1 MSRACVARLQEDHTR
16 FVQMLAALEGWVQ
29 RAESAMPTEAAQW
42 QQARTML
49 ESFIR
54 DVSLHISK
62 EEQVLFPVLEA
73 YLPRDVGPLAVL
85 RGEHSDIRA
94 QFRRLLEALV
104 VLCREPDNRYAAAS
118 FAQAGHAI
126 QQLVYDH
133 LYKEDRVLYPMIARF
148 LEPERDAHLLQQ
160 MQALQ
165 ASAEFVAYEILE
177 NHTMGSAR
185 TSSEP
190 TPRCPE
196 GARPCPS
203 IDKN

>member
-1 MSRACVARLQEDHTR
+1 MSRACIAYLQEDHTR
-16 FVQMLAALEGWVQ
+16 FVQMLARLEAWVQ
-29 RAESAMPTEAAQW
+29 MAESAMSTEVAPW
-42 QQARTML
+42 QQVRTLL

-54 DVSLHISK
+54 DVTLHIGK

-73 YLPRDVGPLAVL
+73 YLPRDIGPLAVL

-94 QFRRLLEALV
+94 QFRRLLEAII
-104 VLCREPDNRYAAAS
+104 VLCHDPDDRSAAAS
-118 FAQAGHAI
+118 FARAGHAI
-126 QQLVYDH
+126 RQLVYDH

-160 MQALQ
+160 MQALH
-165 ASAEFVAYEILE
+165 ASAEFVAPETLE

-185 TSSEP
+185 ASTEP

-196 GARPCPS
+196 GARPCRS
-203 IDKN
+203 IDKS

>member
-1 MSRACVARLQEDHTR
+1 MSRACVAHLQEDHTR
-16 FVQMLAALEGWVQ
+16 FAQMLATLEGWVQ
-29 RAESAMPTEAAQW
+29 KAESAMPAEAAQW

-54 DVSLHISK
+54 DVTLHISK

-73 YLPRDVGPLAVL
+73 YLPRDIGPLAVL

-94 QFRRLLEALV
+94 QFRRLQEAIV
-104 VLCREPDNRYAAAS
+104 VLCREPESRHAAAS
-118 FAQAGHAI
+118 FARAGHALR
-126 QQLVYDH
+126 QLVYDH

-160 MQALQ
+160 MQALH
-165 ASAEFVAYEILE
+165 ASAESVAPETLKD
-177 NHTMGSAR
+177 HTMGSAR
-185 TSSEP
+185 SSTEP